1 MPADDTEALVLAY
14 LAAYQDEV
22 LTALQGRADDPR
34 EAIGAL
40 VRLHLSWT
48 ETDPERARLVAVSRA
63 ALAAG
68 PRAGELTGLNRRFF
82 GAIGRWLN
90 ADASGALRA
99 LPLDVIHALVFAP
112 AQEICRAWL
121 DGRSA
126 AAPTTYADQLAAAAW
141 AGLIAA
147 GQTSP
152 PTG

>member
-1 MPADDTEALVLAY
+1 MPADDTDALVLAH
-14 LAAYQDEV
+14 LAGYQDEV
-22 LTALQGRADDPR
+22 LAALRDRAQNPR

-48 ETDPERARLVAVSRA
+48 EADPARARLVATSRA
-63 ALAAG
+63 ALAGG
-68 PRAGELTGLNRRFF
+68 PRAGELDGLNRRFF
-82 GAIGRWLN
+82 GAVGRWLS
-90 ADASGALRA
+90 ADDSGTLRA
-99 LPLDVIHALVFAP
+99 LPLGMIHALVFAP

-126 AAPTTYADQLAAAAW
+126 ATPTTYAEQLAAAAW

-147 GQTSP
+147 SQTPP